1 MERAA
6 NRARTIMNLERGF
19 EGSRLEG
26 QLVAAAYE
34 LVAPIIRR
42 SLPSAHPPSRRS
54 SARAAGDNHQRRAQ
68 GG

>member
-6 NRARTIMNLERGF
+6 DRARTILNLERGF

-34 LVAPIIRR
+34 LVAPVIRR
-42 SLPSAHPPSRRS
+42 SLPSAHQPSRRS
-54 SARAAGDNHQRRAQ
+54 SARVARDNHLRRAQ